1 MTNKE
6 QAILKTLVSSLK
18 FNDFKPKLTI
28 SQLKDTVLGMESF
41 NITISD
47 VNMSNKTRPIK
58 YNVLLSYYNEQ
69 VPEATDLYINNIEF

>member
-28 SQLKDTVLGMESF
+28 SQLNNTVLGMESF
-41 NITISD
+41 NIIVSD
-47 VNMSNKTRPIK
+47 DNKLNRTRPIK
-58 YNVLLSYYNEQ
+58 YTVILSYYNEH
-69 VPEATDLYINNIEF
+69 VPEATELYINNIEF